1 MKLTLFLVFSMLAL
15 SFLTHV
21 VIWRILRPTRYLVWL
36 PLIFAT
42 VPAMVLVVGCDALAA
57 SGIFP
62 SPEQFV
68 AAAAL
73 YLVIALCYTGG
84 YAGVVEYSPS
94 AEILKVVSQHR
105 EGVRAEDLHVS
116 SLSEAALT
124 GKRVHHL
131 LKNKLITT
139 DGRTLRLTPFGAF
152 VVAGCNTY
160 RAIFNLR
167 EPAGG

>member
-21 VIWRILRPTRYLVWL
+21 AIWRILRPTRYLVWL

-42 VPAMVLVVGCDALAA
+42 VPAIVLATGRDALTV
-57 SGIFP
+57 SGLVP

-68 AAAAL
+68 AAVAL
-73 YLVIALCYTGG
+73 YLMIALCYTGG

-94 AEILKVVSQHR
+94 AEILKAVSQHQG
-105 EGVRAEDLHVS
+105 GVRPEDLRVS

-131 LKNKLITT
+131 LKNGLITT
-139 DGRTLRLTPFGAF
+139 DGRTLSLTPFGAF
-152 VVAGCNTY
+152 VVAGCNAY
-160 RAIFNLR
+160 RTLFNLG